1 MQQIKKIA
9 KFLREVKSEFR
20 KVVWPSREKLIN
32 MTTVVVSVAVLVGLF
47 LTGMDYI
54 FQQLMQLII

>member
-32 MTTVVVSVAVLVGLF
+32 MTTIVISVAVLVGLF
-47 LTGMDYI
+47 LTGVDYI